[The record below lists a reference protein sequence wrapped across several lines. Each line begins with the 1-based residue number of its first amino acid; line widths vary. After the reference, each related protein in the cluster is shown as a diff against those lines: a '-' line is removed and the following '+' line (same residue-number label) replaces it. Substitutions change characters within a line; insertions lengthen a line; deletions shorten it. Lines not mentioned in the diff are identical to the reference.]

1 MQNILLY
8 TMKYNFIHMSE
19 QWWGAFEEMLG
30 KITGHIQ
37 LCCKGEKNNVIMK
50 DKDVGEYS

>member
-8 TMKYNFIHMSE
+8 TMKCNFIHMSE
-19 QWWGAFEEMLG
+19 RWWGAFEEVLG
-30 KITGHIQ
+30 RITGQIQ
-37 LCCKGEKNNVIMK
+37 LCYKGEKNSVAMK